1 MRRFS
6 QKTAVLAAGLLLVG
20 LLRFTAADGLLFPGP
35 ALAHE
40 PAGRSWWSAL
50 RERVLSLFGEDEGPA
65 QGTDASSRDESLP
78 EVYREGEHEA
88 GALRIINHVPVLILR
103 GDPEAIAEQEAV
115 LTGDGTANLVAAP
128 QDFLATLAYPGG
140 WEGLVVR
147 GRNLWQF
154 IPEDYRRELTSLAK
168 KAGVS
173 PDELLAV
180 NALPDMY
187 RDLACSS
194 LVVLPERSATGT
206 MLFGRN
212 LDFFSPRQL
221 YRYTIVKVYDQPGK
235 RYRFASVGFP
245 GFIGCLSGMNEMGLC
260 LAVHEVRTT
269 ADRAPMFSPQGMPYA
284 MLLRRIMEQC
294 ARVDEAIEL
303 LRSSPRTTL
312 LNIVLCDRQKA
323 AVAEIT
329 PRSVEVRYA
338 EDGLLACTNHFRTP
352 RLRTLM
358 FSWRYERL
366 MEAADL
372 PRIDLPTLERKLD
385 EVNLRF
391 LTIQSMVF
399 DPENL
404 TLHLARGQPP
414 VTKRPYHR
422 VELSEWL
429 RGNSPASG
437 GEK

>member
-1 MRRFS
+1 MRSLSENR
-6 QKTAVLAAGLLLVG
+6 AVLAAGLLLAG
-20 LLRFTAADGLLFPGP
+20 LILFAAGQACVSSGP
-35 ALAHE
+35 ALADE
-40 PAGRSWWSAL
+40 PAKPSWWSAL
-50 RERVLSLFGEDEGPA
+50 RDRVLSLLGEDEGPPR
-65 QGTDASSRDESLP
+65 GPDAAARDESLP
-78 EVYREGEHEA
+78 EVYREGEY
-88 GALRIINHVPVLILR
+88 GGGVLRIVNQVPVLILH
-103 GDPEAIAEQEAV
+103 GDPEAIAEQEAA
-115 LTGDGTANLVAAP
+115 LTHDATANLVAAP

-140 WEGLVVR
+140 WEGLVDR
-147 GRNLWQF
+147 GRGLWRF
-154 IPEDYRRELTSLAK
+154 IPEDYRRELTILAK

-173 PDELLAV
+173 LDELLAV

-194 LVVLPERSATGT
+194 LVVLPERSVTGT

-221 YRYTIVKVYDQPGK
+221 YRYTIVKVYDQSGK

-245 GFIGCLSGMNEMGLC
+245 GFIGCLSGMNEAGLC
-260 LAVHEVRTT
+260 LAVHEVHLTGDGT
-269 ADRAPMFSPQGMPYA
+269 PMFSPHGMPYA

-294 ARVDEAIEL
+294 ATVDEAVAV

-312 LNIVLCDRQKA
+312 LNIVLCDRRKA
-323 AVAEIT
+323 SVAEIT
-329 PRSVEVRYA
+329 PKSVEVRYA
-338 EDGLLACTNHFRTP
+338 EDGLLACTNHFRTA
-352 RLRTLM
+352 RLRTPVL
-358 FSWRYERL
+358 SWRYERL
-366 MEAADL
+366 MEAAEL
-372 PRIDLPTLERKLD
+372 SRIDLPTLERKLD

-414 VTKRPYHR
+414 ATKRPYHR
-422 VELSEWL
+422 VELSQWL
-429 RGNSPASG
+429 RKNSPASG

>member
-1 MRRFS
+1 MRRLS
-6 QKTAVLAAGLLLVG
+6 KKTAVLAAGLLVG
-20 LLRFTAADGLLFPGP
+20 GLFLSATGNLRLGPGSV
-35 ALAHE
+35 LAEE

-50 RERVLSLFGEDEGPA
+50 RERVLSLFGEDEGPPR
-65 QGTDASSRDESLP
+65 GPDAAARDESLP
-78 EVYREGEHEA
+78 EVYREGEHGA
-88 GALRIINHVPVLILR
+88 GVLQIINQVPVLILR

-115 LTGDGTANLVAAP
+115 LTRDATANLVAAP

-140 WEGLVVR
+140 WEGLVDR
-147 GRNLWQF
+147 GRGLWRF
-154 IPEDYRRELTSLAK
+154 IPQDYRRELTMLAQ

-173 PDELLAV
+173 LDELLAV

-206 MLFGRN
+206 LLFGRN

-235 RYRFASVGFP
+235 RYRFVSVGFP
-245 GFIGCLSGMNEMGLC
+245 GFIGCLSGMNEAGLC
-260 LAVHEVRTT
+260 LAVHEVHLTG
-269 ADRAPMFSPQGMPYA
+269 DGAPMFCPQGMPYA

-294 ARVDEAIEL
+294 GTVDEATAL

-329 PRSVEVRYA
+329 PKSVEVRYA
-338 EDGLLACTNHFRTP
+338 ENGLLACTNHFRTA
-352 RLRTLM
+352 RLRTPVL
-358 FSWRYERL
+358 SWRYERL
-366 MEAADL
+366 MEAAEL

-404 TLHLARGQPP
+404 TLHLARGVPP

-422 VELSEWL
+422 VELSQWL
-429 RGNSPASG
+429 REKSPASG